1 MYHFV
6 CIAPNGKHFDA
17 CVQCHRRPHLKICP
31 DKHFA
36 VIRSRAL
43 LTTDNMIEL
52 EPLLDTETHHTAADT
67 VIESDQEELEDYD
80 TRAYVLVPFSE
91 RIHSAHQCGH
101 WQ

>member
-1 MYHFV
+1 
-6 CIAPNGKHFDA
+6 
-17 CVQCHRRPHLKICP
+17 
-31 DKHFA
+31 
-36 VIRSRAL
+36 
-43 LTTDNMIEL
+43 MIEL